1 MRAGRQSETGGEE
14 SMELADP
21 RTVAA
26 LLETHGRISRGR
38 PGRKKQ
44 CSPIRASMPPCPKVK
59 RCHCG
64 ACARCHEEA
73 RWERIFN
80 ERFADPDYYKERPMP
95 FGSSMGWLGSRA
107 AS

>member
-1 MRAGRQSETGGEE
+1 MTEE

-21 RTVAA
+21 RLIEE
-26 LLETHGRISRGR
+26 LLATHARISGARQA
-38 PGRKKQ
+38 RKKR
-44 CSPIRASMPPCPKVK
+44 SAPLAAGMSARCPKVK

-64 ACARCHEEA
+64 SCPRCMEEA

-80 ERFADPDYYKERPMP
+80 ERFADPDYYKQRSTH
-95 FGSSMGWLGSRA
+95 FGSSLGWLARP